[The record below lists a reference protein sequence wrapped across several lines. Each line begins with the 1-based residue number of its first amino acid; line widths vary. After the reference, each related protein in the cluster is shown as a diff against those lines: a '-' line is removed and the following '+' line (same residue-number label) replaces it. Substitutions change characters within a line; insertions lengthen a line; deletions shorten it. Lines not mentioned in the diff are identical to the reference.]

1 MSIKA
6 AFILPGC
13 SHSQGGHPPPPVMPD
28 PDRASRAKSPF
39 SAIADN
45 PFHVI
50 LGLGPRIQ
58 DKESLF
64 WRGVNVNKS
73 GINAA
78 WMLAF
83 ASMTGEGYPRIRK
96 EDGR

>member
-50 LGLGPRIQ
+50 LGLGPRI
-58 DKESLF
+58 
-64 WRGVNVNKS
+64 VNVNKS